1 VGKHRK
7 PTRNWAPYVS
17 AGLALEAA
25 ALLGV
30 AYAGDGHIP
39 GAELLATSIFV
50 DGTKSLTGN
59 ELGNPPF
66 RMADSLQGNYSDGAG
81 TDYDEQFVIYPRSLG
96 PATGVGDPTY
106 DVSEGLATEQV
117 VELVKAAK
125 TENPGQKIFVVGYS
139 QGAGG
144 AVKAIPELEE
154 QGLSD
159 DVEFVL
165 AANPRR
171 NDGGILTRLPAG
183 VYVPVF
189 GVTFGDGTTPV
200 NTKILQVTKQYDG
213 VGDAPKYF
221 LNVVADANAALGFY
235 YLHGDY
241 YKDIDP
247 TPDPTRTDAIVST
260 TADGKVTDVLVLN
273 QAGQL
278 PLTRPLLQLGIP
290 QNIVTALD
298 PFLRAVIETGYDRP
312 SGPGSYPSEPVP
324 FQLVPP
330 PTKLLSDVQ
339 SVAAG
344 AALTSERLAALGQPA
359 PAISPS
365 TTSLTG
371 RSAPPPT
378 DPEEA
383 DPVKP
388 PKDDEQLAGN
398 ATNKAE
404 PPKPHAGGWK
414 PGDVLRSSFA
424 PKPKGETTKDAA
436 PSEPPPTQGTQGTN
450 DPAPANDTDSES
462 SDSPSE

>member
-1 VGKHRK
+1 M
-7 PTRNWAPYVS
+7 
-17 AGLALEAA
+17 
-25 ALLGV
+25 
-30 AYAGDGHIP
+30 
-39 GAELLATSIFV
+39 ATSIFV
-50 DGTKSLTGN
+50 DGTKSVTGN

-66 RMADSLQGNYSDGAG
+66 RMADSLQGNYSDGPG

-96 PATGVGDPTY
+96 PATGLGDPTY

-117 VELVKAAK
+117 VDTRQGREGD
-125 TENPGQKIFVVGYS
+125 ENPGQKIFVVGYS

-144 AVKAIPELEE
+144 AVKAIPELED

-159 DVEFVL
+159 NVEFVL

-171 NDGGILTRLPAG
+171 NDGGILTRVPAG

-189 GVTFGDGTTPV
+189 GVTFGDGTTPAS
-200 NTKILQVTKQYDG
+200 TKILQVTKQYDG

-260 TADGKVTDVLVLN
+260 SADGKVTDVLVLN
-273 QAGQL
+273 QDGQL

-324 FQLVPP
+324 FQVVPP

-344 AALTSERLAALGQPA
+344 AAVDHSSGSPHWGSLHRQSLRRRQASPAARRRRPPTLTRESRSRRRRNDEQRRRKMPPTRPSRRNLA
-359 PAISPS
+359 PAGGSPATCS
-365 TTSLTG
+365 ARSSRRNPRSETSQG
-371 RSAPPPT
+371 RR
-378 DPEEA
+378 
-383 DPVKP
+383 
-388 PKDDEQLAGN
+388 
-398 ATNKAE
+398 
-404 PPKPHAGGWK
+404 AGGHPLHPRS
-414 PGDVLRSSFA
+414 PGNERSGA
-424 PKPKGETTKDAA
+424 RERHGRRIIGRP
-436 PSEPPPTQGTQGTN
+436 
-450 DPAPANDTDSES
+450 
-462 SDSPSE
+462 